1 LGYAG
6 LWYLILILN
15 YNFYILDEIT
25 VCIVEDLD
33 EVRNGLAAIINMT
46 EGFKVLQSFGN
57 AEDALRQL
65 KALDPNIV
73 IMDINLPG
81 MSGIDCIRQ
90 AREKSP
96 SIQFIM
102 FTIYEN
108 SDMVFQALEAGATGY
123 LLKNSTPSKIVE
135 SLRELY
141 QGGSPMNAE
150 IAKKLV
156 VRFQKTPVAQNEY
169 HLTPK
174 EKVVLDLMSKGYLYK
189 EIADELNNTVN
200 TIKQHIRNIYEKLH
214 VQNKA
219 EAINKVYMSHN

>member
-1 LGYAG
+1 M
-6 LWYLILILN
+6 N
-15 YNFYILDEIT
+15 TIT

-46 EGFKVLQSFGN
+46 EGFKVLQSFGT
-57 AEDALRQL
+57 AEDALLHLNNL
-65 KALDPNIV
+65 KPDIV

-81 MSGIDCIRQ
+81 MSGIECIRQ
-90 AREKSP
+90 ARDKNP
-96 SIQFIM
+96 TIQFMM

-108 SDMVFQALEAGATGY
+108 SDVVFQALEAGATGY
-123 LLKNSTPSKIVE
+123 LLKNSPPAKIVE

-156 VRFQKTPVAQNEY
+156 VRFQKTPFAQNEY

-174 EKVVLDLMSKGYLYK
+174 EQQVLELMAKGYLYK

-219 EAINKVYMSHN
+219 EAINKIYMK